1 MAPRKFTRPNPNPN
15 PLNPVPIPD
24 SLLTLIHESL
34 KESNPV
40 IDDPRSA
47 PPLAPIAS
55 MVAVRTLDCST
66 QQDTAS
72 TNTTR
77 SEGALASRMAPSGK
91 DSYET
96 DVSPYPAM
104 QEALEAFERL
114 TPADPPSQY
123 LRVFARWS
131 GVFPPPMMDPEQLLA
146 WCQLWSYNPE
156 VVTRWLALAEWV
168 TTDHGSV
175 QQSSIS

>member
-1 MAPRKFTRPNPNPN
+1 MAPRKFTRPNPN

-24 SLLTLIHESL
+24 SLLTLMHESF

-55 MVAVRTLDCST
+55 MVAVRTLDRST
-66 QQDTAS
+66 QQDTVS

-77 SEGALASRMAPSGK
+77 SEETLASRMAPRV
-91 DSYET
+91 D
-96 DVSPYPAM
+96 DSPYPAM

-123 LRVFARWS
+123 LRVFTLWS
-131 GVFPPPMMDPEQLLA
+131 GIFPPPMMHPERLLA
-146 WCQLWSYNPE
+146 WCQLWPYNPD

-168 TTDHGSV
+168 QVHSEA
-175 QQSSIS
+175 SAPP